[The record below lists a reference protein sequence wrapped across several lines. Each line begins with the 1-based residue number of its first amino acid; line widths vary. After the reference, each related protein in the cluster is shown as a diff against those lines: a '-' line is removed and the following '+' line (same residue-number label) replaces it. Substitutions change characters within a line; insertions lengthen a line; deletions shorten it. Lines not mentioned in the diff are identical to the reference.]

1 MASNLHTQRY
11 ADGSRKLVRRSTR
24 QGRKKQR
31 AYIKILVRMPEEYV
45 EMMKWKN
52 EQCGGLN
59 SVNDQVRQ
67 AVRAALCGCV
77 YTQLLKQ

>member
-1 MASNLHTQRY
+1 
-11 ADGSRKLVRRSTR
+11 
-24 QGRKKQR
+24 
-31 AYIKILVRMPEEYV
+31 MPEEYV